1 MEYAKKPISMKD
13 YDEIK
18 IYTKKAFENIGS
30 ESYRQRLVY
39 KLLNT
44 AKADNQND
52 FLSSLLR
59 ALNSRKGDEN
69 VKRLSRKLEWLFPL
83 SPANFEKVAYSIIIG
98 IMAARGG

>member
-1 MEYAKKPISMKD
+1 MEYVKKPILMKD

-39 KLLNT
+39 RLLNT
-44 AKADNQND
+44 ATVNNQKD
-52 FLSSLLR
+52 FFSSLLR
-59 ALNSRKGDEN
+59 ALNSRKDDEN

-83 SPANFEKVAYSIIIG
+83 SPANFEKVAYSIIMG
-98 IMAARGG
+98 IMAVRGE